1 VKQKLAP
8 MIESNFTES
17 IISTLHVPRKSTEI
31 RLIQSDG
38 WGAVK
43 MAHPLSALSMMEK
56 LYPK

>member
-1 VKQKLAP
+1 
-8 MIESNFTES
+8 MIESNFTEP

-31 RLIQSDG
+31 RLVQSNG